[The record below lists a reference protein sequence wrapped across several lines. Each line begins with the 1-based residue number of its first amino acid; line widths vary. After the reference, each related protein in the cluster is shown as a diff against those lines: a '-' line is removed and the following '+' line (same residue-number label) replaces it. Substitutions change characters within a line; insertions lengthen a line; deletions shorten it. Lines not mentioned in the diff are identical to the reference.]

1 MPREA
6 LNHPV
11 KQETLPEAKKVKVE
25 DNKQLEFDFDYDT
38 YGGGTEDFGKST
50 K

>member
-6 LNHPV
+6 IIIPV
-11 KQETLPEAKKVKVE
+11 KQEISQKVKQVKVE

>member
-6 LNHPV
+6 IIIPV
-11 KQETLPEAKKVKVE
+11 NQVTTPKAKQVKVE